1 MKRLKNNR
9 LTMICLF
16 LCFCAA
22 ALVVFVRV
30 YAQSSNTI
38 QGCYDNKSGA
48 LRKVASPNDC
58 SQKETPISWNIV
70 GPQGPQ
76 GIQGPQGV
84 PGPQGPAGP
93 QGPPGVD
100 AMPLARI
107 ALLKWYDV
115 STVTSFPTDHR
126 PFGVIFDG
134 TNIWVSNQG
143 GGDGINSVVKIRAA
157 DGAILGSFPTGGIN
171 PVEMAFDGANIWVT
185 NGSSGSVSKKRASDG
200 ALLGTF
206 VIPSGTNGVAFDGSN
221 FWVAGQVGG

>member
-22 ALVVFVRV
+22 ALVAFLTV

-48 LRKVASPNDC
+48 LRKAASPNDC
-58 SQKETPISWNIV
+58 TQKETPISWNIV

-126 PFGVIFDG
+126 PFGVIFDAELAVPPPLAARPAVSAVKVNEVGVG
-134 TNIWVSNQG
+134 TEVMI
-143 GGDGINSVVKIRAA
+143 
-157 DGAILGSFPTGGIN
+157 
-171 PVEMAFDGANIWVT
+171 
-185 NGSSGSVSKKRASDG
+185 
-200 ALLGTF
+200 
-206 VIPSGTNGVAFDGSN
+206 
-221 FWVAGQVGG
+221 QVPL